1 MDMKSTMTRART
13 TTRVGIS
20 RLRWPSALGLPV
32 VLALAFNGC
41 RSGDDTLL
49 RGPAIEAA
57 APLETEGYGSLLLP
71 LVTPDAVKYR
81 LRNAVFDVQRSGVS
95 VISLSSEVNPDA
107 EQLTAQLNPGAYQIQ
122 LGDGWVLE
130 RLVADGGADPVR
142 AALISANPATI
153 AVRNDRVTT
162 VAFTFTTAS
171 GTVTFGEGAV
181 SVRLGVADPG
191 SLGSCDVGSQSGCD
205 GGQHCLFSG
214 DGSQT
219 FCATPGQLEV
229 GAACSSEQ
237 CVFGAQCLSLDP
249 SAPEASTCT
258 ELCNP
263 AFPPFGCDCRGLSVG
278 DDVGVCGPPPATAC
292 DLLSATGCPEGQA
305 CQYPG
310 GSFGTCG
317 TPGAGSEGSSCF
329 GEECAAG
336 LDCYG
341 DDPEF
346 GFSGTCYRFCDVQAP
361 DCEFCFDVGTGSV
374 GRCFF

>member
-153 AVRNDRVTT
+153 
-162 VAFTFTTAS
+162 
-171 GTVTFGEGAV
+171 GEGAV